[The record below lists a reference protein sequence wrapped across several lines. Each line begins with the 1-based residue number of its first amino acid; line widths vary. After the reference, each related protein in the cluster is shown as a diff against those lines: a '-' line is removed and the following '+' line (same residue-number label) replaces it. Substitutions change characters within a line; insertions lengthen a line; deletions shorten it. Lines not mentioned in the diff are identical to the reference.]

1 MKSVLITAFEP
12 YDVWTS
18 NASWLALM
26 ELVRERPNEPRIVTR
41 RYPVDFQAVQER
53 LAADLDGDYDLALHL
68 GQAPGAGVL
77 KLEAFG
83 LNVGGRIGQHPD
95 EFAPLALDGPA
106 AYRSQAPLARWAA
119 QLRAAGIPAAVSHH
133 AGTYLCNATLYWTH
147 YLAERRNLRTQA
159 AFLHLPLDPSQVLGQ
174 TRDLPSLPA
183 ATVAA
188 ALRLILA
195 DFVSDAP
202 PSLT

>member
-18 NASWLALM
+18 NSSWLALM
-26 ELVRERPNEPRIVTR
+26 ELVRERPAEPRIVTR

-68 GQAPGAGVL
+68 GQAPGTGL
-77 KLEAFG
+77 IKLEAFG
-83 LNVGGRIGQHPD
+83 VNVGGRIGQHPD
-95 EFAPLALDGPA
+95 EFAPLSLAGPA
-106 AYRSQAPLARWAA
+106 AYRSQAPLARWAG
-119 QLRAAGIPAAVSHH
+119 QLRSAGIPAAVSHH

-147 YLAERRNLRTQA
+147 HLAERRGLRTQS
-159 AFLHLPLDPSQVLGQ
+159 AFLHLPLDPSQVIGQ

-195 DFVSDAP
+195 DVVSGAP
-202 PSLT
+202 PSLA